1 MGPIKALKKRKR
13 SAEKKAD
20 PNVLLAAASAAT
32 DSLHN
37 DNNDNDDDSS
47 QPSDWWDGFSR
58 RISGILLNL
67 VSLFCIGISGISFVI
82 AFQDFNGLLYLFVFF
97 KFVYRFRSNFN

>member
-20 PNVLLAAASAAT
+20 PNVLLAASAAT

-37 DNNDNDDDSS
+37 DNDNDDSS

-58 RISGILLNL
+58 RITGTSK
-67 VSLFCIGISGISFVI
+67 SRFFFCIGIV
-82 AFQDFNGLLYLFVFF
+82 
-97 KFVYRFRSNFN
+97 

>member
-32 DSLHN
+32 DSLPN
-37 DNNDNDDDSS
+37 DNNDDDDTS

-67 VSLFCIGISGISFVI
+67 VSFFCIGISGISFVI
-82 AFQDFNGLLYLFVFF
+82 AFQDFTGLLYLFVFF
-97 KFVYRFRSNFN
+97 KFFIGFDLI

>member
-20 PNVLLAAASAAT
+20 PNVLLAASAAT
-32 DSLHN
+32 DSLH
-37 DNNDNDDDSS
+37 DDDDDES

-58 RISGILLNL
+58 RISGT
-67 VSLFCIGISGISFVI
+67 SKSRFFFCIDISRILTDYCSFSFSLNSSV
-82 AFQDFNGLLYLFVFF
+82 
-97 KFVYRFRSNFN
+97 SM